1 MRTKGPLV
9 KLRSISFKQ
18 LKHETPC
25 SDVNNTI
32 QFHVI
37 VCNTELI
44 LSSPSFLIF
53 SRRCCEHGNDY
64 LPQAPTK
71 PLLYARLVATT
82 QAEGFKAAVQIAT
95 SQRDYAVLHQQCCQ
109 PLSLVNKLLPLIF
122 WHKKLTVLVLTGQG
136 LVSVLRVLLERLA
149 KTPGYA
155 ALSRACGIPRY
166 KDVDD
171 AACLW

>member
-1 MRTKGPLV
+1 M
-9 KLRSISFKQ
+9 
-18 LKHETPC
+18 
-25 SDVNNTI
+25 
-32 QFHVI
+32 
-37 VCNTELI
+37 
-44 LSSPSFLIF
+44 
-53 SRRCCEHGNDY
+53 
-64 LPQAPTK
+64 
-71 PLLYARLVATT
+71 
-82 QAEGFKAAVQIAT
+82 AT

-109 PLSLVNKLLPLIF
+109 SRSLVNF